1 MITGSIY
8 VRMPDENTLVQD
20 LDGAALAILKH
31 CPDGVRVVVDVHGRD
46 YFTPSVPMLLH
57 RHGERLHIEITGV
70 DSEVVARVIRAG
82 RAGTWDV
89 VA

>member
-8 VRMPDENTLVQD
+8 VRMPDDNTLVQD
-20 LDGAALAILKH
+20 FDGAALAILDQ
-31 CPDGVRVVVDVHGRD
+31 CPDGVRVVVDIHRRE
-46 YFTPSVPMLLH
+46 YFTSSVPTLLH

-70 DSEVVARVIRAG
+70 DREVVTRVIRAG
-82 RAGTWDV
+82 RAGSWGV

>member
-8 VRMPDENTLVQD
+8 VRMPAESTLVQD
-20 LDGAALAILKH
+20 LDGAALEILDQ
-31 CPDGVRVVVDVHGRD
+31 CPDGVRVVVDLHGRE

-57 RHGERLHIEITGV
+57 RHGDRLHIEITGV
-70 DSEVVARVIRAG
+70 NREVVARVIHAG
-82 RAGTWDV
+82 RAGSWDV